1 MHKQRLTLAMTFAG
15 LMLAMVSCTSHYRI
29 DGVVETFGYEGREL
43 SLIEFLPNR
52 TTKYDSCIVNHGKFQ
67 MKGTADTTRLVF
79 LCKDGRPIIPVYIEK
94 GHAKVRLL
102 PTEMTVSG
110 TRQNDLFY
118 SFLKKKIEIDNR
130 YEDLSQRRMAMSR
143 SGFDAR
149 RMELIQDSL
158 RMVVDEC
165 EEMICNFMAENYN
178 EPAAVGVFMMLS
190 AGPSN
195 GVPSLVKRIL
205 DAAPDDFLSESYVNG
220 YTDRMGYDRN
230 MGSVN

>member
-1 MHKQRLTLAMTFAG
+1 MHKQHLTLAMMFAG

-94 GHAKVRLL
+94 GHAKVHLL

-205 DAAPDDFLSESYVNG
+205 DAAPDDFLSQSYVNG
-220 YTDRMGYDRN
+220 YTDRMGYDRI
-230 MGSVN
+230 GGVN

>member
-1 MHKQRLTLAMTFAG
+1 MLKQHLKSAITFAG
-15 LMLAMVSCTSHYRI
+15 LVLAMVSCTSHYKI

-43 SLIEFLPNR
+43 SLIEFLPTR
-52 TTKYDSCIVNHGKFQ
+52 ITKYDSCLVNHGKFQ
-67 MKGTADTTRLVF
+67 MKGKADTTRLVF

-94 GHAKVRLL
+94 GHAKVRIL

-118 SFLKKKIEIDNR
+118 SFLKKKIEIDDR
-130 YEDLSQRRMAMSR
+130 YEDMSQKRMTLSRTS
-143 SGFDAR
+143 FDPR

-158 RMVVDEC
+158 RMIVDEC
-165 EEMICNFMAENYN
+165 EEMICTFMAENYN

-205 DAAPDDFLSESYVNG
+205 DAAPEDFLTQSYVNG
-220 YTDRMGYDRN
+220 YTDRMGYDRSI
-230 MGSVN
+230 GSVN

>member
-1 MHKQRLTLAMTFAG
+1 MFAG
-15 LMLAMVSCTSHYRI
+15 LMLAMMSCAGEYKI

-43 SLIEFLPNR
+43 SLVEFLPFR
-52 TTKYDSCIVNHGKFQ
+52 VTKIDSCIVNHGKFQ
-67 MKGTADTTRLVF
+67 MKGQVDTTRLVF

-94 GHAKVRLL
+94 GNAKIKIL

-130 YEDLSQRRMAMSR
+130 YEDMSQKRMAMSR
-143 SGFDAR
+143 FGMDSRG
-149 RMELIQDSL
+149 MELIQDSL
-158 RMVVDEC
+158 RMIVDEC
-165 EEMICNFMAENYN
+165 EEMICSFMAENYN

-190 AGPSN
+190 SGPSN

-205 DAAPDDFLSESYVNG
+205 DAAPDDFLSQSYVNG
-220 YTDRMGYDRN
+220 YTDRMGYDRI
-230 MGSVN
+230 GAVN